1 MNIDENL
8 RNYWEKGFTTPI
20 DFDELI
26 QKLIKDPVF
35 LRFLQEFVDQRVSQ
49 DFKDR
54 NDNP

>member
-1 MNIDENL
+1 MEERL
-8 RNYWEKGFTTPI
+8 YNYWEKGFTTPI

-26 QKLIKDPVF
+26 QKLIKVPVF